1 MALSDLRPPRAR
13 VAAIAPAGWV
23 SRSESLDIFDQVSAL
38 FLCGLVLVVALTF
51 RDYGIIW
58 DEEWQN
64 IYGKKLLS
72 LYVSGFADTSALH
85 YSNLYLYGGLFDLV
99 AAIANLISPFGEYET
114 RHLLGGAVG
123 VLGMAGT
130 WRLARHVAG
139 PRAGLLALALI
150 AMTPVY
156 YGHMFFNP
164 KDVPFACGM
173 IWSLYWIVRVVEA
186 MPRPSPA
193 SICALGLV
201 LGMTLATRIG
211 ALVAFFYLGCGILV
225 FGLSRVR
232 RLRDWHLGLSSVWF
246 AGLRILPAVI
256 IAYLVMGLGW
266 PWGVLEPLNPLKAL
280 WTFSHFGWEG
290 MVQVDGQWVSA
301 LHLPWTYLPLFL
313 AIQLPEA
320 FLIGLAMAVSL
331 FAVRQW
337 KSGIW
342 SNNRLWPMRQF
353 PRIGGFGLVILAAAF
368 PLVYFIAFRP
378 NAYHTLR
385 HFLFVI
391 PPLAII
397 AAWGLDR
404 IWRSLERTG
413 MRYGVAMAILFI
425 GSVGVQGI
433 RMADLHPSEYV
444 SYNSLVGGTKGAQG
458 HFELDYW
465 GNSLAEAAELLN
477 DKVKSEGA
485 AVTRAR
491 GPYLVKVCGYPLSGG
506 YFLSRNFRV
515 VEDGRVADFFLAL
528 TQSGCDKTLQGQ
540 EIAKVERTG
549 VVLAVVKDR
558 RMFTRQ
564 APQVAEH

>member
-1 MALSDLRPPRAR
+1 MALSEIGPSRSR
-13 VAAIAPAGWV
+13 VAAVNSVDWV
-23 SRSESLDIFDQVSAL
+23 SRSESLDLMDQVAIL
-38 FLCGLVLVVALTF
+38 FLCGLGLVVALTF

-72 LYVSGFADTSALH
+72 LYASGFADTSALH
-85 YSNLYLYGGLFDLV
+85 YSNLYLYGGLFDLT
-99 AAIANLISPFGEYET
+99 AAIANLVSPFGEYET
-114 RHLLGGAVG
+114 RHLLGGFVG

-139 PRAGLLALALI
+139 PRAGLLALALM

-186 MPRPSPA
+186 LPRPS
-193 SICALGLV
+193 LGAVLTLGAV
-201 LGMTLATRIG
+201 LGMTLATRVG
-211 ALVAFFYLGCGILV
+211 ALIAIFYLGCGVLA
-225 FGLSRVR
+225 FTLSRTR
-232 RLRDWHLGLSSVWF
+232 RLRDWKIGLASLWI
-246 AGLRILPAVI
+246 ACLKLLPLVPV
-256 IAYLVMGLGW
+256 AYIVMGIGW

-290 MVQVDGQWVSA
+290 MVEVDGKWVSA

-313 AIQLPEA
+313 TIQLPEI
-320 FLIGLAMAVSL
+320 FLAGLALAVGL
-331 FAVRQW
+331 FTL
-337 KSGIW
+337 
-342 SNNRLWPMRQF
+342 RLWRGNWRLSLRQV
-353 PRIGGFGLVILAAAF
+353 PRIGGFGLVILAAIF
-368 PLVYFIAFRP
+368 PLVYFIVFRP

-385 HFLFVI
+385 HFLFVL
-391 PPLAII
+391 PPLAIL
-397 AAWGLDR
+397 AGWGIDR
-404 IWRSLERTG
+404 LWRQLERRQ
-413 MRYGVAMAILFI
+413 MRYGVAMALVFI
-425 GSVGVQGI
+425 GSLTVQGI

-444 SYNSLVGGTKGAQG
+444 SYNSLVGGAKGAQG
-458 HFELDYW
+458 YFELDYW

-477 DKVKSEGA
+477 EKIKAEGLA
-485 AVTRAR
+485 ATRAKA
-491 GPYLVKVCGYPLSGG
+491 PYLVKVCGYPLSGG

-528 TQSGCDKTLQGQ
+528 TQAGCDKTFQGQ
-540 EIAKVERTG
+540 EIAKVERAG

-558 RMFTRQ
+558 RMFTRA